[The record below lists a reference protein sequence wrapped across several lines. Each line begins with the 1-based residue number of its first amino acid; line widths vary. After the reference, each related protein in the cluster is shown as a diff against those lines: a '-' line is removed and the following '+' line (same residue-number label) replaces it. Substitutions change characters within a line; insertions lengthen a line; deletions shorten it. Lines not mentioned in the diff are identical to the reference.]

1 MILLMFKF
9 GFVMMSVG
17 TRIVLI
23 RLKLIPFDV
32 LPEECG
38 FLYEAF
44 LFSCDRSL
52 LDTTFSWIVF
62 DNIVRNMCQNR

>member
-1 MILLMFKF
+1 
-9 GFVMMSVG
+9 MMSVG
-17 TRIVLI
+17 TRIALI

-32 LPEECG
+32 LPEERG